1 MASFFSMGGYGSFIW
16 ASYGVSAVVLIAL
29 LGQSLRFLKSSQAK
43 LADMQEEDRS

>member
-16 ASYGVSAVVLIAL
+16 ASYGVSAVVLIVL
-29 LGQSLRFLKSSQAK
+29 LVQSLRFLKRSQAE